1 MKKLFKKQKNINQNS
16 GFAMIFT
23 VLIMSL
29 ILSITLGMSNIVFKQ
44 RILSGLVRD
53 SQIAFYQADT
63 GSECGLLQD
72 FKLANFRNGIITD
85 TNNPNYNEEFLC
97 GDKTMRYN
105 PTESNNSSIV
115 PTPNNNYFVYQ
126 QVSPNP
132 NLPCYTIVFDKR
144 FPGTNV
150 IDSRG
155 YNICGTNIRQVER
168 GIKVS
173 Y

>member
-1 MKKLFKKQKNINQNS
+1 MNFKKYKNEG

-44 RILSGLVRD
+44 RLLSGLVRD

-72 FKLANFRNGIITD
+72 YKLSKFANGIISD
-85 TNNPNYNEEFLC
+85 RSNPNYNAEFAC
-97 GDKTMRYN
+97 GNKTMRFSTNPVDYN
-105 PTESNNSSIV
+105 GVV
-115 PTPNNNYFVYQ
+115 PAPNNNYFIFQ
-126 QVSPNP
+126 QQEAGANP
-132 NLPCYTIVFDKR
+132 DKPCFTIVFDKR
-144 FPGTNV
+144 DPSKNV
-150 IDSRG
+150 VDSRG
-155 YNICGTNIRQVER
+155 YNICGPNIRQVER
-168 GIKVS
+168 AIKVS